1 MTTQAFQV
9 LLSLADGAKHG
20 YAIIQDVGERTDG
33 QLRLTASTLYD
44 ALARMVDQGLIAEV
58 EAPADNADSRRRYYQ
73 LTRAGRE
80 AAREHAQ
87 KLARTVDMARAKK
100 LLR

>member
-1 MTTQAFQV
+1 MTHQAFQV

-20 YAIIQDVGERTDG
+20 YAIIQDVTARTDG
-33 QLRLTASTLYD
+33 EVRLTASTLYD
-44 ALARMVDQGLIAEV
+44 ALARMVDQRFIAEV
-58 EAPADNADSRRRYYQ
+58 DAPADNADSRRRYYE

-80 AAREHAQ
+80 AARDHAQ
-87 KLARTVDMARAKK
+87 RLSRTVDMARAKK